1 MDLQPPFVTPD
12 RNRNPFF
19 DGAQE
24 ETAALSFVCQGCG
37 KSVTLNVL
45 QFVSNANSW
54 FRALAEQDRMQ
65 VIQFFGCAVGEYDGH
80 PIVKSHD
87 RGFPYFGV
95 SACGSCST
103 SHLLYVSFY
112 ERQYTRYIATF
123 QGAAKIGA

>member
-54 FRALAEQDRMQ
+54 FRALAEQDRCKLSNSSVVRSANMT
-65 VIQFFGCAVGEYDGH
+65 GTRLLSLMTAVSRTLVLALVAH
-80 PIVKSHD
+80 AAPVT
-87 RGFPYFGV
+87 
-95 SACGSCST
+95 C
-103 SHLLYVSFY
+103 
-112 ERQYTRYIATF
+112 YT
-123 QGAAKIGA
+123 